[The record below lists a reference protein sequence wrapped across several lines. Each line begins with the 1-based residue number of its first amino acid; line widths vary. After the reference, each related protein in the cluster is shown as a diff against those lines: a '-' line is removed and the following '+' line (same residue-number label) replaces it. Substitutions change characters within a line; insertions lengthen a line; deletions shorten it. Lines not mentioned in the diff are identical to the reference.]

1 MARTRAQRRRRTLL
15 ISVALVVTLIVLVFA
30 RDVSRSAHGSITG
43 RRSENRS
50 FGALAN
56 SLILQENA
64 FDGRLF
70 RLLSEGG
77 TLRREVFAARLA
89 QLDEQLPNWATAAD
103 ELRLPNLSHDVNNEF
118 DLLTQERVASYQ
130 SLLGDVAHDLQLP
143 WNVKYSVTITNPAVS
158 LIETSESWNVDRFAL
173 RKEPGTVRLDAT
185 SAQSAQ
191 YFDKNGANALQ
202 STSLALVRAVDIA
215 AVRVNPSALPSKS
228 GVLLLPPVTSVRM
241 GVTVVND
248 SYDNQ
253 PITFTV
259 QVTPLN
265 NRGVAFSQRMTT
277 TLGPMGAY
285 AFVPKI
291 LTTAPSE
298 QARVILHVIGAR
310 AAVGKLT
317 TEIFRLEMSPSGN
330 TAPG

>member
-1 MARTRAQRRRRTLL
+1 ML
-15 ISVALVVTLIVLVFA
+15 ISLALVVTLIVLVFA
-30 RDVSRSAHGSITG
+30 RDVSRSAHGAITA

-56 SLILQENA
+56 ALILQENA
-64 FDGRLF
+64 FDGRLYL
-70 RLLSEGG
+70 LLSQGG
-77 TLRREVFAARLA
+77 SLSREVFAARLS
-89 QLDEQLPNWATAAD
+89 QLDEQLSGWSTAAD
-103 ELRLPNLSHDVNNEF
+103 QLRRPTLSHDVNNEF
-118 DLLTQERVASYQ
+118 DLLTQERVETYQ
-130 SLLGDVAHDLQLP
+130 TLLGDVAHDLQLP
-143 WNVKYSVTITNPAVS
+143 WNVQYSATIVNPAVS
-158 LIETSESWNVDRFAL
+158 LIETSKSWNMDRFAL

-185 SAQSAQ
+185 SAQTAQ

-215 AVRVNPSALPSKS
+215 AVRVNPSPLPSKS
-228 GVLLLPPVTSVRM
+228 GVLLLPPVTSVQV

-259 QVTPLN
+259 QVIPLN
-265 NRGVAFSQRMTT
+265 NRGASFSQRMTT
-277 TLGPMGAY
+277 TLGPMGAF

-291 LTTAPSE
+291 LTTVPSE
-298 QARVILHVIGAR
+298 QARIIFHVIGAR

-317 TEIFRLEMSPSGN
+317 TETFRLEMSPSGN

>member
-1 MARTRAQRRRRTLL
+1 ML
-15 ISVALVVTLIVLVFA
+15 ISLALVVTLIVLVFA
-30 RDVSRSAHGSITG
+30 RDVSRSAHGAITA

-56 SLILQENA
+56 ALILQENA
-64 FDGRLF
+64 FDGRLYL
-70 RLLSEGG
+70 LLSQGG
-77 TLRREVFAARLA
+77 SLSREVFAARLS
-89 QLDEQLPNWATAAD
+89 QLDEQLSGWSTAAD
-103 ELRLPNLSHDVNNEF
+103 QLRRPTLSHDVNNEF
-118 DLLTQERVASYQ
+118 DLLTQERVETYQ
-130 SLLGDVAHDLQLP
+130 TLLGDVAHDLQLP
-143 WNVKYSVTITNPAVS
+143 WNVQYSATIVNPAVS
-158 LIETSESWNVDRFAL
+158 LIETSKSWNMDRFAL

-185 SAQSAQ
+185 SAETAQ

-215 AVRVNPSALPSKS
+215 AVRVNPSPLPSKS
-228 GVLLLPPVTSVRM
+228 GVLLLPPVTSVQV

-259 QVTPLN
+259 QVIPLN
-265 NRGVAFSQRMTT
+265 NRGASFSQRMTT
-277 TLGPMGAY
+277 TLGPMGAF

-291 LTTAPSE
+291 LTTVPSE
-298 QARVILHVIGAR
+298 QARIIFHVIGAR

-317 TEIFRLEMSPSGN
+317 TETFRLEMSPSGN

>member
-1 MARTRAQRRRRTLL
+1 LL
-15 ISVALVVTLIVLVFA
+15 ISLALVVTLIVLVFA
-30 RDVSRSAHGSITG
+30 RDVSRSAHGAVTG

-56 SLILQENA
+56 ALVLQENA
-64 FDGRLF
+64 FDGRLY
-70 RLLSEGG
+70 RLLSDGG
-77 TLRREVFAARLA
+77 TLSREVFAARLS

-103 ELRLPNLSHDVNNEF
+103 QLRRPDLSHDVNNVF
-118 DLLTQERVASYQ
+118 DLLTEERVESYQ
-130 SLLGDVAHDLQLP
+130 ALLGDVAHDLQLP
-143 WNVKYSVTITNPAVS
+143 WNVKFSATIENPAVS
-158 LIETSESWNVDRFAL
+158 LIETSKSWNVDRFAL

-185 SAQSAQ
+185 SAESAQ
-191 YFDKNGANALQ
+191 YFDKSGASALE
-202 STSLALVRAVDIA
+202 TPSLRLVRAVDIA
-215 AVRVNPSALPSKS
+215 AVRVNPSPLPSKS
-228 GVLLLPPVTSVRM
+228 GVLLLPPATSVQI

-248 SYDNQ
+248 SYDYQ

-259 QVTPLN
+259 QVIPFN
-265 NRGVAFSQRMTT
+265 KQRAPFSQRMTT

-298 QARVILHVIGAR
+298 LARVILHVIGAR

-317 TEIFRLEMSPSGN
+317 TEVFRLEMSPSGN

>member
-1 MARTRAQRRRRTLL
+1 LL
-15 ISVALVVTLIVLVFA
+15 ISLALVVTLIVLVFA
-30 RDVSRSAHGSITG
+30 RDVSRSAHGAITA

-56 SLILQENA
+56 ALILQENA
-64 FDGRLF
+64 FDGRLYL
-70 RLLSEGG
+70 LLSQGG
-77 TLRREVFAARLA
+77 SLSREVFAARLSQLDA
-89 QLDEQLPNWATAAD
+89 QLPGWSTAAD
-103 ELRLPNLSHDVNNEF
+103 QLRRPTLSHDVNNEF
-118 DLLTQERVASYQ
+118 DLLTQERVETYQ
-130 SLLGDVAHDLQLP
+130 ALLGDVAHDLQLP
-143 WNVKYSVTITNPAVS
+143 WNVEYSATIVNPAVS
-158 LIETSESWNVDRFAL
+158 LIETSKSWNIDRFAL

-185 SAQSAQ
+185 SAETAQ

-202 STSLALVRAVDIA
+202 SASLALVRAVDIA
-215 AVRVNPSALPSKS
+215 AVRVNPSPLPSKS
-228 GVLLLPPVTSVRM
+228 GVLLLPPVTSVQI

-259 QVTPLN
+259 QVIPLN
-265 NRGVAFSQRMTT
+265 HRGVSFAQRMTT

-298 QARVILHVIGAR
+298 QARVIFHVIGAR

-317 TEIFRLEMSPSGN
+317 IETFRLEMSPSGN

>member
-1 MARTRAQRRRRTLL
+1 LL
-15 ISVALVVTLIVLVFA
+15 ISLALVVTLIVLVFA
-30 RDVSRSAHGSITG
+30 RDVSRSAHGAITA

-56 SLILQENA
+56 ALILQENA
-64 FDGRLF
+64 FDGRLYL
-70 RLLSEGG
+70 LLSQGG
-77 TLRREVFAARLA
+77 SLSREVFAARLS
-89 QLDEQLPNWATAAD
+89 QLDEQLSGWSTAAD
-103 ELRLPNLSHDVNNEF
+103 QLRRPTLSHDVNNEF
-118 DLLTQERVASYQ
+118 DLLTQERVETYQ
-130 SLLGDVAHDLQLP
+130 TLLGDVAHDLQLP
-143 WNVKYSVTITNPAVS
+143 WNVQYSATIVNPAVS
-158 LIETSESWNVDRFAL
+158 LIETSKSWNMDRFAL

-185 SAQSAQ
+185 SAQTAQ

-215 AVRVNPSALPSKS
+215 AVRVNPSPLPSKS
-228 GVLLLPPVTSVRM
+228 GLLLLPPVTSVQV

-259 QVTPLN
+259 QVIPLN
-265 NRGVAFSQRMTT
+265 NRGASFSQRMTT
-277 TLGPMGAY
+277 TLGPMGAF

-291 LTTAPSE
+291 LTTVPSE
-298 QARVILHVIGAR
+298 QARIIFHVIGAR

-317 TEIFRLEMSPSGN
+317 TETFRLEMSPSGN

>member
-1 MARTRAQRRRRTLL
+1 LL
-15 ISVALVVTLIVLVFA
+15 ISLALVVTLIVLVFA
-30 RDVSRSAHGSITG
+30 RDVSRSAHGAITA

-56 SLILQENA
+56 ALILQENA
-64 FDGRLF
+64 FDGRLYL
-70 RLLSEGG
+70 LLSQGG
-77 TLRREVFAARLA
+77 SLSREVFAARLS
-89 QLDEQLPNWATAAD
+89 QLDEQLSGWSTAAD
-103 ELRLPNLSHDVNNEF
+103 QLRRPTLSHDVNNEF
-118 DLLTQERVASYQ
+118 DLLTQERVETYQ
-130 SLLGDVAHDLQLP
+130 TLLGDVAHDLQLP
-143 WNVKYSVTITNPAVS
+143 WNVQYSATIVNPAVS
-158 LIETSESWNVDRFAL
+158 LIETSKSWNMDRFAL

-185 SAQSAQ
+185 SAETAQ

-215 AVRVNPSALPSKS
+215 AVRVNPSPLPSKS
-228 GVLLLPPVTSVRM
+228 GVLLLPPVTSVQV

-259 QVTPLN
+259 QVIPLN
-265 NRGVAFSQRMTT
+265 NRGASFSQRMTT

-298 QARVILHVIGAR
+298 LARVILHVIGAR

-317 TEIFRLEMSPSGN
+317 TEVFRLEMSPSGN